1 MAHWAGLQFCR
12 WRSKTAFALGRWPSF
27 CCSCCN
33 GLGAQVGLALR
44 IPRKGPR
51 QACSILWSTVLHL
64 YAAATSDRSTY
75 SAGEGACAPR
85 FYNLRSSAQICGK
98 KVLGSPITRDHSD
111 CFSSASSFPLRFKGF
126 LGVSVVG
133 FSAILAILT

>member
-1 MAHWAGLQFCR
+1 MAVLLEADAASG
-12 WRSKTAFALGRWPSF
+12 P
-27 CCSCCN
+27 
-33 GLGAQVGLALR
+33 QVTLL
-44 IPRKGPR
+44 
-51 QACSILWSTVLHL
+51 SMN
-64 YAAATSDRSTY
+64 